1 MSLLQRLA
9 CVMRICLDAINLHSL
24 VQASSVFSNVCM
36 HHDPGQLVRTAGVIS
51 TSSLLHTDSLLRWT
65 ASSAASSSSSPT
77 ADAEHGPV
85 MRAIRDARDDISWFS
100 AFTLGMRQDLGFN
113 AAVTTSE
120 ESFASSSVHE
130 QLASSLEPVL
140 LGCRGT
146 KLLCTF
152 VIAYRGQRGSRDCL
166 SDPEMAESAYTWE
179 RDCRVPLL
187 SHIGDNEALGIACL
201 TLRWLNLHILGNE
214 IAVYLCYRI

>member
-9 CVMRICLDAINLHSL
+9 CVMLICLDAINLHSL

-51 TSSLLHTDSLLRWT
+51 TSSLLHTASLP

-100 AFTLGMRQDLGFN
+100 AFTLGIRQDLGFN

-130 QLASSLEPVL
+130 QLANASSFADSNVVREILPVTL
-140 LGCRGT
+140 AGPSSIRPIMRTADAVHMPVMRAILDARADPNGG
-146 KLLCTF
+146 
-152 VIAYRGQRGSRDCL
+152 VGRD
-166 SDPEMAESAYTWE
+166 Y
-179 RDCRVPLL
+179 
-187 SHIGDNEALGIACL
+187 
-201 TLRWLNLHILGNE
+201 
-214 IAVYLCYRI
+214 